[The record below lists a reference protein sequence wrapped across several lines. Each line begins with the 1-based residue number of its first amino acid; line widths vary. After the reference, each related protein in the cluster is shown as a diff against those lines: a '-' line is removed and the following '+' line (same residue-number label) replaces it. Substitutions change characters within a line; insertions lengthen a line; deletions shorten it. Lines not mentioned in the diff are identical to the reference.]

1 MSKKKHSIKPWDASA
16 ESNSLPWPDTTVT
29 STNIPQSTTS
39 IPYPIT
45 TAPYYTTT
53 TTSPTYHPNW
63 MEKDFHEYIAYKDR
77 FKKFLE
83 MREEFNKYLDNK
95 LAFEEYMAEGETKE
109 PIPTIID
116 F

>member
-1 MSKKKHSIKPWDASA
+1 MSKKKHSTMS
-16 ESNSLPWPDTTVT
+16 VT

-83 MREEFNKYLDNK
+83 MREEFQKYLDRK
-95 LAFEEYMAEGETKE
+95 DAFEEYLEDYNSK
-109 PIPTIID
+109 ID
-116 F
+116 VPATLDI